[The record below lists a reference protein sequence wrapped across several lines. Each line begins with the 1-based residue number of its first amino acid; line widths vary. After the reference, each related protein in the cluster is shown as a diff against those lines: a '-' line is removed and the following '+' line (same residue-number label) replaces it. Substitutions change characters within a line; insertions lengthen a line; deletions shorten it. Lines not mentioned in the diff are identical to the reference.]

1 MAGEGLKSRIKAVA
15 KLEKYGPDVSKEDI
29 EAGKVIPEEVIASED
44 VLVDPD
50 EETLKTLQNMG
61 FEIPSELW
69 EKVKKS

>member
-29 EAGKVIPEEVIASED
+29 ESGTATPEEIVASAD

-50 EETLKTLQNMG
+50 EETLRTLQNMG